1 MREIKFRGYRTDK
14 NEWVTG
20 YLAYFY
26 DKIPFISEDCC
37 LSVVPDDKIMQEN
50 KEALLGGFM
59 EVNPNSIG
67 QYIGLRDKNG
77 KEIYEGDILKN
88 KREENF
94 KLYWNEK
101 MSAFYLQNILWPNDD
116 IAVKYYRIENF
127 EIIGNIFENKEL
139 LDNY

>member
-67 QYIGLRDKNG
+67 QYTGLKDKNG
-77 KEIYEGDILKN
+77 KEIYEGDILRFEKGDIMYVEWDDDFKIFVLVDPIINLKN
-88 KREENF
+88 GSIGHW
-94 KLYWNEK
+94 Y
-101 MSAFYLQNILWPNDD
+101 
-116 IAVKYYRIENF
+116 IEYT
-127 EIIGNIFENKEL
+127 EIIGNIFEYKEL
-139 LDNY
+139 LETE

>member
-67 QYIGLRDKNG
+67 QYTGLKDKNG
-77 KEIYEGDILKN
+77 KEIYEGDILRFEKGDIMYVEWDDDFKIFVLVDPIINLKN
-88 KREENF
+88 GSIGNW
-94 KLYWNEK
+94 YVEK
-101 MSAFYLQNILWPNDD
+101 T
-116 IAVKYYRIENF
+116 K
-127 EIIGNIFENKEL
+127 IIGNIFENKEL
-139 LDNY
+139 LKTE